1 MRLHVLSDLH
11 LELRDDGWR
20 DLVDRIPSDLADVMV
35 LAGDVLCFAREEQ
48 SGEMLTRLRKKAR
61 QVLYVLGN
69 HEHYRG
75 AFLPTKA
82 VASVLCASSGITLL
96 DESSITIDGRR
107 FLGCTLW
114 FGYEPRAQPYRH
126 LLTDFHLISR
136 FEEGVY
142 EENRRAVEFL
152 DRSTRPGDVV
162 VTHHVP
168 ARAGIAPHFRLA
180 PYDRVAP
187 FFANDCEKLVER
199 CQPALWI
206 HGHMHVPSD
215 WRLGETRIVCNPIG
229 YPADRRTGRLDYTVD
244 V

>member
-96 DESSITIDGRR
+96 DESAIKI
-107 FLGCTLW
+107 
-114 FGYEPRAQPYRH
+114 
-126 LLTDFHLISR
+126 
-136 FEEGVY
+136 
-142 EENRRAVEFL
+142 
-152 DRSTRPGDVV
+152 
-162 VTHHVP
+162 
-168 ARAGIAPHFRLA
+168 
-180 PYDRVAP
+180 
-187 FFANDCEKLVER
+187 
-199 CQPALWI
+199 
-206 HGHMHVPSD
+206 
-215 WRLGETRIVCNPIG
+215 
-229 YPADRRTGRLDYTVD
+229 
-244 V
+244 